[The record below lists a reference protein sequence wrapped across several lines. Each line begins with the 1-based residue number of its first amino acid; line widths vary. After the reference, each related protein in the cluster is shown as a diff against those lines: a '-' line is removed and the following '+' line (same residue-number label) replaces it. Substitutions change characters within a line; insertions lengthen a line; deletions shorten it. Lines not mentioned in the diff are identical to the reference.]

1 MSTIVNTA
9 RDLAVN
15 AGNIVGDTTNRVFP
29 PKQRERA
36 LENARTFSVG
46 NPKLAVSIRPPDGCD
61 RMLTQQVVSRSSD
74 CLGWSARAPVPRF
87 RHCNPLR
94 FPRYLRAARGFRSI
108 RLHLLRH
115 RIRPPLCG
123 SRRCCRQL
131 HSQYLL
137 LLGPRGILVT
147 TTNQWR

>member
-1 MSTIVNTA
+1 MSTIVCTV

-15 AGNIVGDTTNRVFP
+15 ASNVVGDTANRVFP

-46 NPKLAVSIRPPDGCD
+46 NPKLAVSICPPDRCD

-94 FPRYLRAARGFRSI
+94 FPRYLRAARSFRSI

-115 RIRPPLCG
+115 RICAPLRG
-123 SRRCCRQL
+123 SCRCRRQL
-131 HSQYLL
+131 HS
-137 LLGPRGILVT
+137 
-147 TTNQWR
+147 